1 MKKRNYY
8 QLNEDEEIIGSSDVA
23 SLVFDRGGFL
33 LTNQRVIKVIRTPLG
48 GGSKVHSFNL
58 ENLDS
63 VQTAALKKVF
73 LIIFAFVCLL
83 FVEINEVGLYF
94 GIGFFIFFWILYF
107 LTRRKVIKL
116 SSGNSI
122 MWLNVSAMAHEN
134 IQKMV
139 FKIEQAKQTRLES
152 MQESKSSP
160 VIETKQRLRELQ
172 ILLDEGLINDE
183 EYQSKRQQILDQM

>member
-73 LIIFAFVCLL
+73 LIIFAFVSLL

-172 ILLDEGLINDE
+172 ILLD
-183 EYQSKRQQILDQM
+183 